1 MKVTKNDR
9 DANRQQK
16 NSTSL
21 VRLLLGVGC
30 RNLLLLVVAAC
41 GGCCCCCSK
50 CRPPCVD
57 DDNGDD
63 DTIDSDKNSSINDN
77 NKNFDEPKKDATTN
91 SKNKK
96 TKTTVMVMDDDD
108 ESDDDDDDSKG
119 EFVFLENSYKMY
131 VDVCNLSPKPFRHY
145 TRDSLKQGMRK
156 HATYHNKDDK
166 SHAGTRN
173 VITEDIMYT
182 VVKEVTPK
190 KYLQQALKVLDEDRT
205 TTTTTTTNPTR

>member
-16 NSTSL
+16 NSMSL

-30 RNLLLLVVAAC
+30 RNLLLLV

-50 CRPPCVD
+50 CRRHCVGD
-57 DDNGDD
+57 ENDD
-63 DTIDSDKNSSINDN
+63 DTIDSDNSNGIYDSSDTINSG
-77 NKNFDEPKKDATTN
+77 DEPKKDATTN
-91 SKNKK
+91 SKNNKK
-96 TKTTVMVMDDDD
+96 TTVMDDDD

-156 HATYHNKDDK
+156 HATYRNKDGE